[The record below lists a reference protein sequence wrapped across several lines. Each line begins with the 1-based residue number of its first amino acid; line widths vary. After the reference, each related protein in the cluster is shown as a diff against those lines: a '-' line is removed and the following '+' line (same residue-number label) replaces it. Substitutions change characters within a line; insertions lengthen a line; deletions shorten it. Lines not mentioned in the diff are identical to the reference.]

1 MDGLAI
7 RRQLVHHLQTCN
19 IPNSAK
25 VDEGDCEGS
34 GQRGGPVR
42 GWKRLV
48 ESESQPQAGHF
59 LHLVPHIIDEEA
71 VELVEELGVM
81 LRRWSVG
88 AERVVAAS
96 EGRGAVTVEGIGSV
110 RAQSN
115 RILLI

>member
-7 RRQLVHHLQTCN
+7 LSQLMDYLQAADVPERVNQRHREC
-19 IPNSAK
+19 
-25 VDEGDCEGS
+25 S
-34 GQRGGPVR
+34 GQRGRPIRDGE
-42 GWKRLV
+42 RLLQG
-48 ESESQPQAGHF
+48 EGQSKAGDF
-59 LHLVPHIIDEEA
+59 LNLRIHIIYEES
-71 VELVEELGVM
+71 VEVVEELGVE

-88 AERVVAAS
+88 AKRVVAAS